1 MCRQLLLFLF
11 HSYNSLLF
19 ILFVSFCFISFI
31 FFFFFF
37 FFLFFCFFFFLIC
50 FSYLLRTGLFHCE
63 LHNTSGLIV
72 EKVLTLLLQFWR
84 QMVIQRLGESN
95 QML

>member
-1 MCRQLLLFLF
+1 MMCRQLLLFLF
-11 HSYNSLLF
+11 HSYGSLLF
-19 ILFVSFCFISFI
+19 VIFVSFFFISFI
-31 FFFFFF
+31 YF
-37 FFLFFCFFFFLIC
+37 

-63 LHNTSGLIV
+63 LHYTSGLIV

-84 QMVIQRLGESN
+84 QMVVQCLGESN